1 MNKKK
6 LLWISILVLFIVA
19 IIIIVAVAKPKD
31 NSNTV
36 STVQRGD
43 GTTTSNN
50 TVNGE
55 NKTEENDSKYTKKEL
70 SDGILYSTTGDK
82 IKADLVIG
90 DNYFDTTIAD
100 MMVNPNS
107 YKGKKIEIEGMYIS
121 NLPYTFVGRY
131 STSNLCADCP
141 VGYSYVEYE
150 LDGSIDTKLT
160 DEQNWIKIVGTLET
174 GIDNFGTKENPVYS
188 EYYYLKVLSLQVM
201 NEKGKDTVNN

>member
-6 LLWISILVLFIVA
+6 LLWISVLVVFIIA
-19 IIIIVAVAKPKD
+19 IIIIVAVVKPRD

-43 GTTTSNN
+43 GTTSQNN
-50 TVNGE
+50 VKEE
-55 NKTEENDSKYTKKEL
+55 NKTQENNSKYTKKEL

-100 MMVNPNS
+100 MMVNPSS

-150 LDGSIDTKLT
+150 LDGTIDAKLT
-160 DEQNWIKIVGTLET
+160 DEKSWIKLVGTLET
-174 GIDNFGTKENPVYS
+174 GTDNFGTKENPVYS

-201 NEKGKDTVNN
+201 NERGKDTVNN